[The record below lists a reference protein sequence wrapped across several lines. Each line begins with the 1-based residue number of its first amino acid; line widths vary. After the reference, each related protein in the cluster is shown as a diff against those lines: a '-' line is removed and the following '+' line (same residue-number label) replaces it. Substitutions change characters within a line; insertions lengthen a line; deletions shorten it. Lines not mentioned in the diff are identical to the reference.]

1 MGVEV
6 RYVMKK
12 YGLELKVVSSYKGNI
27 ERSFKGLKMRIIKRY
42 ENVVGYILCNKNKRK
57 CVI

>member
-42 ENVVGYILCNKNKRK
+42 ENVVGYIL
-57 CVI
+57 